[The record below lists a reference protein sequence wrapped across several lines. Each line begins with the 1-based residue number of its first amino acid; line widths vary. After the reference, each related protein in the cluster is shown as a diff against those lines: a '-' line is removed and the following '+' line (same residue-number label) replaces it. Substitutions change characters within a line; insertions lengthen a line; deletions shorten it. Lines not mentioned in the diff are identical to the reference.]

1 MPYKPIIFVS
11 YAHAD
16 EPEKP
21 AEGEVKWLSFV
32 TSFLRPVVKQGAV
45 EFWINSLMRG
55 GADWEREIERRL
67 RACDIFVLLVSRYS
81 LSSDY
86 VVKKEIPI
94 IRERQASGE
103 DIHFYPLLLT
113 PTPGKALDVVRAWNL
128 RPYEGKPLS
137 HYPTN
142 ERSALMSDA
151 ADEIAEI
158 AEEIA
163 ARKRMTPPASS
174 SPPELEGATIAHDNA
189 FKNSFRGQSSKSVSA
204 IAAREAPAFGAP
216 VKVFISYRREDSVFV
231 AGRIYDRMVSQL
243 GPEHVF
249 FDVEPE
255 FRPGY
260 GFENFLS
267 EKVSACNALITI
279 IGKGWLAAHD
289 RQSRRCLDELDDFMR
304 IEIETALN
312 RGIWV
317 IPVLVDGAV
326 MPRQE
331 DLPEALKSLAHR
343 QGLVFSQVCFDS
355 DFERLVTALR
365 QVAEVQSVPIRLT
378 QTPATC
384 RVRPFAGI

>member
-45 EFWINSLMRG
+45 EFWIDSLMRG

-128 RPYEGKPLS
+128 RLYEGKPLS

-189 FKNSFRGQSSKSVSA
+189 FENSFRGQSSELVSA
-204 IAAREAPAFGAP
+204 IAAREAPVLNDHLERRAYIVGDTYTIAD
-216 VKVFISYRREDSVFV
+216 IS
-231 AGRIYDRMVSQL
+231 AW
-243 GPEHVF
+243 
-249 FDVEPE
+249 
-255 FRPGY
+255 
-260 GFENFLS
+260 
-267 EKVSACNALITI
+267 
-279 IGKGWLAAHD
+279 GWLD
-289 RQSRRCLDELDDFMR
+289 RASRIFMGR
-304 IEIETALN
+304 HHTLCEVS
-312 RGIWV
+312 R
-317 IPVLVDGAV
+317 
-326 MPRQE
+326 
-331 DLPEALKSLAHR
+331 PER
-343 QGLVFSQVCFDS
+343 RDN
-355 DFERLVTALR
+355 ALR
-365 QVAEVQSVPIRLT
+365 QSKPANPCSLVGRL
-378 QTPATC
+378 
-384 RVRPFAGI
+384 